1 MATRMGA
8 QIPVAPTTSVAICVC
23 GLERTLLSMPVN
35 RTFHANTVQP
45 LRAAGHE
52 VSIFITVV
60 ARWQARNSESI
71 AAFRQR
77 VSVAYPTAQLTLFDQ
92 RGLADAPD
100 FNGSASC
107 LGHTSNKMLAS
118 TLLQWLG
125 VRDCY
130 HSVQEAER
138 VRAAPYTWL
147 LKTRTDIV
155 YSAPPPVLPL
165 GLLSDKFV
173 YVPAAGMD
181 VAYESQCRSDHMFL
195 CPRALC
201 RPYFELP
208 ELWESEH
215 CVLEPTGGN
224 GSTAYVQELPRGH
237 HAPTESYVL
246 PRITGSVGPS
256 TAQNYF
262 FWRYSERICSHSN
275 PPPCCCGLL
284 REIDWPIA
292 ISRGDARSGIIQC
305 EFRLLWMRH
314 SQSVNHTADRL
325 VGPCLDLEQEW
336 QRLSRHRM
344 ECKRCFRSRRSTTSA
359 LSLQLGNEDSC
370 PESKA
375 AVLRRAEIASPSGG
389 QGARARGFGSGGYG
403 V

>member
-1 MATRMGA
+1 MATRIGA

-60 ARWQARNSESI
+60 ARWQAQNSESI

-138 VRAAPYTWL
+138 VRAASML
-147 LKTRTDIV
+147 
-155 YSAPPPVLPL
+155 VL
-165 GLLSDKFV
+165 S
-173 YVPAAGMD
+173 
-181 VAYESQCRSDHMFL
+181 
-195 CPRALC
+195 
-201 RPYFELP
+201 
-208 ELWESEH
+208 
-215 CVLEPTGGN
+215 
-224 GSTAYVQELPRGH
+224 
-237 HAPTESYVL
+237 
-246 PRITGSVGPS
+246 
-256 TAQNYF
+256 
-262 FWRYSERICSHSN
+262 SH
-275 PPPCCCGLL
+275 
-284 REIDWPIA
+284 
-292 ISRGDARSGIIQC
+292 
-305 EFRLLWMRH
+305 
-314 SQSVNHTADRL
+314 V
-325 VGPCLDLEQEW
+325 
-336 QRLSRHRM
+336 
-344 ECKRCFRSRRSTTSA
+344 
-359 LSLQLGNEDSC
+359 
-370 PESKA
+370 
-375 AVLRRAEIASPSGG
+375 
-389 QGARARGFGSGGYG
+389 
-403 V
+403 